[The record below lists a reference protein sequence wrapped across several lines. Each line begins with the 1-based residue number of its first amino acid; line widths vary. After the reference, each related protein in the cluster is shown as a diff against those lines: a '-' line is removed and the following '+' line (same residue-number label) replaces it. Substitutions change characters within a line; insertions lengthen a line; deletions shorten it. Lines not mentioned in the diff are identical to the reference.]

1 MRTPLFTLLASIA
14 IAAAAQ
20 DQAKPQEPD
29 KDEQARI
36 RAERSAGGL
45 GKITPEEKANA
56 NVGAGPHKERL
67 GGAARREPREEDR
80 GGTSDKSLESGDAQR
95 DARRP

>member
-1 MRTPLFTLLASIA
+1 MRTPLFAILASIA
-14 IAAAAQ
+14 IAASAQ

-29 KDEQARI
+29 KAEEARI

-45 GKITPEEKANA
+45 GKVTPEEKANA
-56 NVGAGPHKERL
+56 NVGAGPHKERR
-67 GGAARREPREEDR
+67 GGAARRDPPEEDS
-80 GGTSDKSLESGDAQR
+80 GATSSKSLESGDGKR

>member
-1 MRTPLFTLLASIA
+1 MRTPFFALLASIA
-14 IAAAAQ
+14 IAASAQ

-56 NVGAGPHKERL
+56 NVGAGPHKERI
-67 GGAARREPREEDR
+67 GGAARREPREDR
-80 GGTSDKSLESGDAQR
+80 GGTSDKSLESGDGQR
-95 DARRP
+95 DDRRP